1 MARGSEQAACPENAR
16 NCCEHRVRRG
26 IWDGPALLR
35 GRIYTTL
42 RDPDQSVRCLIPKAL
57 HGAGG
62 GTACV
67 SAPPSALHL
76 SSRHS
81 PGTKGSTWPR
91 RQHAPPG
98 ALPFHGAP
106 PRAPKQRRLR
116 QAPPSAVPCS
126 MLRSRRGPKETRGT
140 PELSHGLLV
149 LLTSTDTKEIQGNAR
164 GRLLWQ
170 GGEHEP
176 SLQTKRGEKILLGVP
191 RAPRAA

>member
-1 MARGSEQAACPENAR
+1 MARGPEQAACPGNAR
-16 NCCEHRVRRG
+16 NCCKHRVRRG

-42 RDPDQSVRCLIPKAL
+42 RDPGHSVRRLIPKTL

-62 GTACV
+62 GGTTYV
-67 SAPPSALHL
+67 STPPSALHL

-98 ALPFHGAP
+98 ALPFNGAP

-116 QAPPSAVPCS
+116 ARCCAPE
-126 MLRSRRGPKETRGT
+126 ETRGT

-149 LLTSTDTKEIQGNAR
+149 LLTSTDTGETQGNAR

-170 GGEHEP
+170 GCEREP
-176 SLQTKRGEKILLGVP
+176 SLQTKRGGKKMLLGVP
-191 RAPRAA
+191 RAPRAACRG